1 MTKLTTV
8 TQTDFSS
15 DVLDSDLPV
24 AVDFTAR
31 WCPPCRRATPILEAI
46 AAEYAG
52 RLKDVEVDGDE
63 EIQLTSRY
71 RVRAMPTLLIFKHG
85 QEVER
90 LVGLRTKSGYS
101 AALDQVLTHYR
112 E

>member
-1 MTKLTTV
+1 MAKLSTV

-15 DVLDSDLPV
+15 NVLESDLPV

-31 WCPPCRRATPILEAI
+31 WCPPCRRATPILEEI
-46 AAEYAG
+46 AGAYAG
-52 RLKDVEVDGDE
+52 RLKVVEVDADQ

-71 RVRAMPTLLIFKHG
+71 GVHAMPTLLIFKGG

-90 LVGLRTKSGYS
+90 LVGLRSKSGYS
-101 AALDQVLTHYR
+101 AALDQLLTH
-112 E
+112 

>member
-1 MTKLTTV
+1 MTKLTAV
-8 TQTDFSS
+8 TQADFSS
-15 DVLDSDLPV
+15 DVLESDLPV

-52 RLKDVEVDGDE
+52 RLKVVEVDADE
-63 EIQLTSRY
+63 QVQLTSRY
-71 RVRAMPTLLIFKHG
+71 GVRAMPTLLIFKGG

-90 LVGLRTKSGYS
+90 LVGLRSKSGYS
-101 AALDQVLTHYR
+101 AALDQVVTH
-112 E
+112 